1 MCSGRGGRGS
11 LLLNPLGQSLNNG
24 NSWFTEG
31 LDLSTEVS
39 QPGYEG
45 DMSFL
50 AFSCFYREIAVRAV
64 FSYNVL

>member
-1 MCSGRGGRGS
+1 LR
-11 LLLNPLGQSLNNG
+11 QSLNNG
-24 NSWFTEG
+24 NSWYTEG

-50 AFSCFYREIAVRAV
+50 AFSCFCREIAARAV
-64 FSYNVL
+64 FSYNAL